1 MFQKIDNESMEV
13 LKLIK
18 ESDYNSMTIKE
29 VLNRTSIN
37 HPQKLY
43 NRLSK
48 LIKLWYI
55 TEDYE
60 FIKFPD
66 ENKIILPFYG
76 WAQCGNNWSDIL
88 EDYPKEKLEIDTE
101 LNNIKI
107 KQNQRYFV
115 TRAKGKSMEPEIKSW
130 DNLLIRMEKN
140 YNFNDNFLLIHKQK
154 PKVKKIKQEAGKIF
168 LISLNPDF
176 PDLEIKKE
184 DSIDIIWVVEN
195 VIKF

>member
-1 MFQKIDNESMEV
+1 MWFSTIDNESMDL

-18 ESDYNSMTIKE
+18 DSDYEEMTIKE
-29 VLNRTSIN
+29 VLDKTKIN

-43 NRLSK
+43 NRLTK

-66 ENKIILPFYG
+66 ETKMILPFYW
-76 WAQCGNNWSDIL
+76 WAQCWNNWSNIL
-88 EDYPKEKLEIDTE
+88 EEYPREKLEIDTE
-101 LNNIKI
+101 EENIKLM
-107 KQNQRYFV
+107 KNKKYFV

-130 DNLLIRMEKN
+130 NNLLIRLEQN
-140 YNFNDNFLLIHKQK
+140 YNNRDKFLLIHKNK
-154 PKVKKIKQEAGKIF
+154 PKIKKIKEDNWKKY

-176 PDLEIKKE
+176 PDIEIKKE
-184 DSIDIIWVVEN
+184 DDIQIVWIVEK
-195 VIKF
+195 ILS

>member
-1 MFQKIDNESMEV
+1 MFQKIDNESMEL

-29 VLNRTSIN
+29 VLNRTNIN

-66 ENKIILPFYG
+66 ENKIILPFYW
-76 WAQCGNNWSDIL
+76 WAQCWNNWSDIL

-107 KQNQRYFV
+107 KKNQKYFV

-140 YNFNDNFLLIHKQK
+140 YNFNDNFLLIHKEK
-154 PKVKKIKQEAGKIF
+154 PKVKKIKQEKWKIF
-168 LISLNPDF
+168 LISLNQDF
-176 PDLEIKKE
+176 PEVEIKKE
-184 DSIDIIWVVEN
+184 DDIDIIWVVER